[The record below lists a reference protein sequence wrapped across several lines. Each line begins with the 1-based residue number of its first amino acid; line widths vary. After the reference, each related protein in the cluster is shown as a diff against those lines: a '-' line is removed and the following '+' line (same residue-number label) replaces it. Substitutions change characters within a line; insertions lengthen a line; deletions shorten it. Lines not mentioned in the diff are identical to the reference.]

1 MSGIMETILAATSA
15 PAAVAEAAEAADAK
29 DDDILKR
36 KRQENSRVVR
46 R

>member
-1 MSGIMETILAATSA
+1 METILTATSA

>member
-1 MSGIMETILAATSA
+1 METILAATSA